1 MRDDYQTRAMNL
13 RLAAPAPRTVA
24 DRGMLMD
31 ESAFHAFYQQTS
43 GPLLRYLL
51 GVTRRRDL
59 AEDLLQE
66 SYCRFLTASVP
77 EMDPRQASSYL
88 FRIAT
93 NLMHDRWRQ
102 LQEDSLPDSAPE
114 AASPAPPFERRLGV
128 RQAFGRLKPRE
139 RQLLWL
145 AYVQGCN
152 HQEIA
157 HCTGLGAGSI
167 RLLLFRARRKLAE
180 LIGGSLRRGD
190 PAVTNEV
197 GK

>member
-1 MRDDYQTRAMNL
+1 MRDKYQTRVMNL
-13 RLAAPAPRTVA
+13 RLAAPASRTVA
-24 DRGMLMD
+24 DCGMFMD
-31 ESAFHAFYQQTS
+31 ESAFHAFYEQTS
-43 GPLLRYLL
+43 KPLLRYLL

-77 EMDPRQASSYL
+77 EMDQRQASSYL

-93 NLMHDRWRQ
+93 NLMCDRWRQ
-102 LQEDSLPDSAPE
+102 VREDSLPESAVE
-114 AASPAPPFERRLGV
+114 AASPAPPLERRLGV

-157 HCTGLGAGSI
+157 HCTGLRAGSI
-167 RLLLFRARRKLAE
+167 RLLLFRARHKLAE
-180 LIGGSLRRGD
+180 LIGGSLRRDD
-190 PAVTNEV
+190 PEVANEV